1 MNSQIKKSL
10 DLILSDMDRSP
21 AFYIWV
27 SILTAMVGLAAY
39 TILMSLIYSLEIFEF
54 SIHVIWVTM
63 VSNYVFLVVSSTGLC
78 IVTSLGHV
86 FGMQRYELVAKRGVF
101 LALITIIFGMISI
114 GAHLGHPERA
124 MIFNA
129 LTPNFLSAMWWMGT
143 LYTFYIVFMS
153 LEYWLLARPELIE
166 RSDQADGV
174 ERTIF
179 NFLALRKL
187 DDSRWGAVLKDHRLL
202 QLVAAAAL
210 ISGLSAHNTLGAL
223 FGHVEA
229 RPLWYGAYYPV
240 YFLLSASFCGLAWL
254 LAVSIATYKIKRE
267 EIPEEY
273 TSLIFEMAQVLA
285 LLLSVGLLFTAYKMG
300 FGLLTPAK
308 VKPIMLFLKG
318 PFSLAFWLF
327 EIAIGTVLPI
337 PILLYATGRR
347 NITGVLVA
355 SSMVLVGVYVMR
367 YDFVVAAQVYPAI
380 KAGLPSYLPTFMEV
394 LFIGGVLGALFLTYT
409 LGEIFLPLKED
420 GKYPAQ

>member
-1 MNSQIKKSL
+1 MTNQIKKHL
-10 DLILSDMDRSP
+10 DFLLNDMERSP
-21 AFYIWV
+21 AFYIWISV
-27 SILTAMVGLAAY
+27 LAAMTGLAAY

-54 SIHVIWVTM
+54 SIHIIWVTM

-114 GAHLGHPERA
+114 GGHLGHPERA
-124 MIFNA
+124 MIFNL

-143 LYTFYIVFMS
+143 LYTFYIVFITM
-153 LEYWLLARPELIE
+153 EYWLLARSELIE
-166 RSDQADGV
+166 RSDQAVGL

-179 NFLALRKL
+179 SFLALKKL
-187 DDSRWGAVLKDHRLL
+187 DASRLVAVLKNHRLL
-202 QLVAAAAL
+202 QLVGAAAL

-223 FGHVEA
+223 FGHIEA
-229 RPLWYGAYYPV
+229 RPLWYGAYYPI
-240 YFLLSASFCGLAWL
+240 YFLLSASFCGFAWL

-267 EIPEEY
+267 EIPEDY
-273 TSLIFEMAQVLA
+273 RLLIFEMAQVLA

-300 FGLLTPAK
+300 FGLFTPAK

-327 EIAIGTVLPI
+327 EIAIGTILPI
-337 PILLYATGRR
+337 PILLYAAKKR

-355 SSMVLVGVYVMR
+355 SSMVLGGVYVMR
-367 YDFVVAAQVYPAI
+367 YDFVVAAQIYPVI
-380 KAGLPSYLPTFMEV
+380 KNGLPSYLPTFMEV
-394 LFIGGVLGALFLTYT
+394 LFIGGVFGALFLTYT
-409 LGEIFLPLKED
+409 LGEIFLPLKEERHCHT
-420 GKYPAQ
+420 A

>member
-1 MNSQIKKSL
+1 MINQIKKHL
-10 DLILSDMDRSP
+10 DLILNDMERSP

-27 SILTAMVGLAAY
+27 SILLSMVAVAGYAL
-39 TILMSLIYSLEIFEF
+39 LLSLIYSLEIFEF

-124 MIFNA
+124 MVFNA
-129 LTPNFLSAMWWMGT
+129 LTPNFYSAMWWMGT
-143 LYTFYIVFMS
+143 LYTFYIVFIS
-153 LEYWLLARPELIE
+153 VEYWLLARDELKKRAE
-166 RSDQADGV
+166 QAEGV

-179 NFLALRKL
+179 GYLALKKL
-187 DDSRWGAVLKDHRLL
+187 DDSRLGAVLKDHKLL
-202 QLVAAAAL
+202 QAVGAAAL
-210 ISGLSAHNTLGAL
+210 VSGLSAHNTLGAL
-223 FGHVEA
+223 FGHIEA
-229 RPLWYGAYYPV
+229 RPLWYGSYYPV
-240 YFLLSASFCGLAWL
+240 YFLLSASFCGFAWL
-254 LAVSIATYKIKRE
+254 LAVSIGTYKLKRE
-267 EIPEEY
+267 EIPEDY
-273 TSLIFEMAQVLA
+273 MSLIFEMAQVLA
-285 LLLSVGLLFTAYKMG
+285 LLLSVGLLFTVYKMG
-300 FGLLTPAK
+300 FGLFTPIK

-318 PFSLAFWLF
+318 PFSIAFWLF

-337 PILLYATGRR
+337 PILLYAVGRR

-367 YDFVVAAQVYPAI
+367 YDFVVAAQIYPVI
-380 KAGLPSYLPTFMEV
+380 KNGLPSYLPTFMEV

-409 LGEIFLPLKED
+409 LGAIFLPLKEERH
-420 GKYPAQ
+420 GHTA

>member
-27 SILTAMVGLAAY
+27 SVLAAMVGLAAY

-86 FGMQRYELVAKRGVF
+86 FGMRRYELVAKRGVF

>member
-1 MNSQIKKSL
+1 MINQIKKHL
-10 DLILSDMDRSP
+10 DLILNDMERSP
-21 AFYIWV
+21 AFYIWI
-27 SILTAMVGLAAY
+27 SFLTAMTELAAY

-86 FGMQRYELVAKRGVF
+86 FGMERYELVSKRGVF

-124 MIFNA
+124 MIFNV

-143 LYTFYIVFMS
+143 LYTFYIVFIAI
-153 LEYWLLARPELIE
+153 EYWLLARNDLID
-166 RSDQADGV
+166 RSKQADGLAK
-174 ERTIF
+174 TIYSF
-179 NFLALRKL
+179 MAMRKL
-187 DDSRWGAVLKDHRLL
+187 DDSRFGGVLNDHKLL
-202 QLVAAAAL
+202 TLVGAAAL
-210 ISGLSAHNTLGAL
+210 ISGLAAHNTLGAL
-223 FGHVEA
+223 FGHIEA
-229 RPLWYGAYYPV
+229 RPLWYGSYYPV
-240 YFLLSASFCGLAWL
+240 YFLLSATFCGFAWL
-254 LAVSIATYKIKRE
+254 LAVSISTYKIKRE
-267 EIPEEY
+267 EISEEY

-285 LLLSVGLLFTAYKMG
+285 LLLSLGLLFTAYKMG
-300 FGLLTPAK
+300 FGQLTPAK

-337 PILLYATGRR
+337 PILLYAASQRK
-347 NITGVLVA
+347 ITGVLVA
-355 SSMVLVGVYVMR
+355 SIMVLVGVYVMR
-367 YDFVVAAQVYPAI
+367 YDFVVAAQVYPVI
-380 KAGLPSYLPTFMEV
+380 KTGLPSYLPTFMEV

-409 LGEIFLPLKED
+409 LGEKFLPLKEERH
-420 GKYPAQ
+420 

>member
-1 MNSQIKKSL
+1 MINQIKKHF
-10 DLILSDMDRSP
+10 DLILNDMERSP
-21 AFYIWV
+21 AFYIWI
-27 SILTAMVGLAAY
+27 SILVAMSGLAAY

-54 SIHVIWVTM
+54 SIHIIWVTM

-78 IVTSLGHV
+78 IITSLGHV
-86 FGMQRYELVAKRGVF
+86 FGMKRYELVAKRGVF

-143 LYTFYIVFMS
+143 LYTFYIVFIAI
-153 LEYWLLARPELIE
+153 EYWLLARDDLIDRANKAE
-166 RSDQADGV
+166 SLGK
-174 ERTIF
+174 TIY
-179 NFLALRKL
+179 NLLAMKKL
-187 DDSRWGAVLKDHRLL
+187 DDSRIGSMLKDHKVLT
-202 QLVAAAAL
+202 LVGAAAL

-223 FGHVEA
+223 FGHIEA
-229 RPLWYGAYYPV
+229 RPLWYGAYYPI
-240 YFLLSASFCGLAWL
+240 YFLLSASFCGFAWL

-267 EIPEEY
+267 EISAEY

-300 FGLLTPAK
+300 FGLLTPVK

-337 PILLYATGRR
+337 PILLYAVSQRK
-347 NITGVLVA
+347 ITGVLVA
-355 SSMVLVGVYVMR
+355 SIMVLVGVYVMR
-367 YDFVVAAQVYPAI
+367 YDFVVAAQIYPVI
-380 KAGLPSYLPTFMEV
+380 KTDLWSYLPTFMEV
-394 LFIGGVLGALFLTYT
+394 LFISGVLGALFLTYT
-409 LGEIFLPLKED
+409 LGEKFLPLKEERH
-420 GKYPAQ
+420 

>member
-1 MNSQIKKSL
+1 MINQIKKHL
-10 DLILSDMDRSP
+10 DLILNDMERSP

-27 SILTAMVGLAAY
+27 SILLSMVAVAGYAL
-39 TILMSLIYSLEIFEF
+39 LMSLIYSLEIFEF

-124 MIFNA
+124 MVFNA
-129 LTPNFLSAMWWMGT
+129 LTPNFYSAMWWMGT
-143 LYTFYIVFMS
+143 LYTFYIVFIS
-153 LEYWLLARPELIE
+153 VEYWLLARDELKKRAE
-166 RSDQADGV
+166 QAEGV

-179 NFLALRKL
+179 GYLALKKL
-187 DDSRWGAVLKDHRLL
+187 DDSRLGAVLKDHKLL
-202 QLVAAAAL
+202 QAVGAAAL
-210 ISGLSAHNTLGAL
+210 VSGLSAHNTLGAL
-223 FGHVEA
+223 FGHIEA
-229 RPLWYGAYYPV
+229 RPLWYGSYYPV
-240 YFLLSASFCGLAWL
+240 YFLLSASFCGFAWL
-254 LAVSIATYKIKRE
+254 LAVSIGTYKLKRE

-285 LLLSVGLLFTAYKMG
+285 LLLSVGLLFTVYKMG
-300 FGLLTPAK
+300 FGLFTPIK

-337 PILLYATGRR
+337 PILLYAVGRR

-367 YDFVVAAQVYPAI
+367 YDFVVAAQIYPVI
-380 KAGLPSYLPTFMEV
+380 KNGLPSYLPTFMEV
-394 LFIGGVLGALFLTYT
+394 FFIGGVLGALFLTYT
-409 LGEIFLPLKED
+409 LGAIFLPLKEERH
-420 GKYPAQ
+420 GHTA